1 MSKKRKSVPWVAS
14 YDSES
19 GSWLTWDDMQQRGYR
34 ERQARQHHV
43 NSNHP
48 FIWILQ
54 SNALHVAARLLW
66 RESDAEQFM
75 PGEREKVALMLAGMS
90 IECAVKARM
99 IMFYKYPLSPED
111 QKKVFGGSHNLVK
124 LVSLARI
131 RTNKSDRKVLGSL
144 SMYIRWLGRY
154 PTPRSAEEMLDYW
167 FNEGRPDAALCSAYC
182 VVRDKIGVAVS
193 RALDNW
199 RAV

>member
-1 MSKKRKSVPWVAS
+1 MSKKSKGAPWSAS
-14 YDSES
+14 YDSEL
-19 GSWLTWDDMQQRGYR
+19 GRWLTWDDKQQRWYR

-43 NSNHP
+43 NANHP

-66 RESDAEQFM
+66 RETDVEQFM

-90 IECAVKARM
+90 IECALKSRL
-99 IMFYKYPLSPED
+99 IMFYKYPLIPED
-111 QKKVFGGSHNLVK
+111 QKKVFSGSHNLVK
-124 LVSLARI
+124 LASLARI
-131 RTNKSDRKVLGSL
+131 RTNKSDRKVLASL

-167 FNEGRPDAALCSAYC
+167 FNEGRPDAALWSAYC
-182 VVRDKIGVAVS
+182 AVRDKIGKGVT

-199 RAV
+199 RAA